1 MSSTKKTTF
10 ALVVIASLVALACMF
25 AVSMIFGAKDTSVR
39 DVWLALTSRASGENL
54 TVLRELRLPRETAGM
69 IVGAALGVAGAVMQG
84 LTRNPLADPG
94 LIGLSAG
101 ANAALAFSIAMMP
114 SIGYFGTMVACF
126 VGAAAGAVL
135 VLGIG
140 AVRRGG
146 GGMSPIRMVLAGSAV
161 SAFLYAVAEG
171 IGLAFKISKS
181 VSMWTAGGLIGTT
194 WEQVRTIAPFIA
206 LGTLAAIVLGRALTL
221 LSANEEAA
229 IGLGLRTG
237 QIKFVLYAAVIVLT
251 GAAVALIGNM
261 AFVGLMIPHIVR
273 FIVGTDYRKVVP
285 MSAIVGAFFMLAA
298 DTISRTAIA
307 PYEAPMASVIAMM
320 GLPFFLF
327 IVRKG
332 VKTTP

>member
-1 MSSTKKTTF
+1 MNSNKKMNF
-10 ALVVIASLVALACMF
+10 AMAIVAGFIALACMF
-25 AVSMIFGAKDTSVR
+25 AVSMVFGAKDTSLR
-39 DVWLALTSRASGENL
+39 DVWLALTTHAVGDQL
-54 TVLRELRLPRETAGM
+54 TVLRELRLPRETAAM
-69 IVGAALGVAGAVMQG
+69 VVGAALGVAGAAMQG

-94 LIGLSAG
+94 LIGLSSG
-101 ANAALAFSIAMMP
+101 ANAALAFTMATMP
-114 SIGYFGTMVACF
+114 AVGYFGTMVACF
-126 VGAAAGAVL
+126 IGAGIGACL

-140 AVRRGG
+140 ASRR

-161 SAFLYAVAEG
+161 SLFLYAVAEG

-194 WEQVRTIAPFIA
+194 WHQIATITPFIA
-206 LGTLAAIVLGRALTL
+206 AGIVAAIVLGKALTL

-237 QIKFVLYAAVIVLT
+237 QIKFILYAAVIVLT
-251 GAAVALIGNM
+251 GASVALIGNM

-285 MSAIVGAFFMLAA
+285 MSAVVGALFMLAA
-298 DTISRTAIA
+298 DTIARNAIA
-307 PYEAPMASVIAMM
+307 PYEAPMASIIAVM

>member
-1 MSSTKKTTF
+1 MNSNKKMNFTL
-10 ALVVIASLVALACMF
+10 AIVVGLIALACMF
-25 AVSMIFGAKDTSVR
+25 TISMVFGAKDTTLR
-39 DVWLALTSRASGENL
+39 DVWLALTTHAVGDQL

-94 LIGLSAG
+94 LIGLSSG
-101 ANAALAFSIAMMP
+101 ANAALAFTMAMMP
-114 SIGYFGTMVACF
+114 AVGYFGTMVACF
-126 VGAAAGAVL
+126 IGAAVGACL

-140 AVRRGG
+140 ASRR

-161 SAFLYAVAEG
+161 SLFLYAVAEG

-194 WEQVRTIAPFIA
+194 WGQVQTISPFIA
-206 LGTLAAIVLGRALTL
+206 IGIIAAIVLGKALTL

-229 IGLGLRTG
+229 IGLGLRTA

-251 GAAVALIGNM
+251 GASVALIGNM

-273 FIVGTDYRKVVP
+273 MVVGTDYRKVVP
-285 MSAIVGAFFMLAA
+285 MSAIIGSIFILAA
-298 DTISRTAIA
+298 DTISRTAIGDH
-307 PYEAPMASVIAMM
+307 ELPMASVIAII

>member
-1 MSSTKKTTF
+1 MNSNKKMNFTL
-10 ALVVIASLVALACMF
+10 AIVLGLIALACMF
-25 AVSMIFGAKDTSVR
+25 TISMVFGAKDTTLR
-39 DVWLALTSRASGENL
+39 DVWLALTTHAVGDQL

-94 LIGLSAG
+94 LIGLSSG
-101 ANAALAFSIAMMP
+101 ANAALAFTMAMMP
-114 SIGYFGTMVACF
+114 AVGYFGTMVACF
-126 VGAAAGAVL
+126 IGAAVGACL

-140 AVRRGG
+140 ASQR

-161 SAFLYAVAEG
+161 SLFLYAVAEG

-194 WEQVRTIAPFIA
+194 WQQIGTIAPFIA
-206 LGTLAAIVLGRALTL
+206 LGIVGAIVLGKALTL

-251 GAAVALIGNM
+251 GASVALIGNM

-273 FIVGTDYRKVVP
+273 FIIGTDYRKVVP
-285 MSAIVGAFFMLAA
+285 MSAVVGALFMLAA
-298 DTISRTAIA
+298 DTIARNAIA
-307 PYEAPMASVIAMM
+307 PYEAPMASIIAIM

>member
-1 MSSTKKTTF
+1 MSWKRKSTFGLT
-10 ALVVIASLVALACMF
+10 VIASLIALAGMF
-25 AVSMIFGAKDTSVR
+25 TVSMIYGAKDTSAY
-39 DVWLALTSRASGENL
+39 DVWLALTTHRAGEQL

-69 IVGAALGVAGAVMQG
+69 LVGAALGVAGAVMQG

-101 ANAALAFSIAMMP
+101 ASAALALSIAVLP
-114 SIGYFGTMVACF
+114 SAGYFGTMIACF
-126 VGAAAGAVL
+126 VGAAVGAAL

-140 AVRRGG
+140 AARR

-171 IGLAFKISKS
+171 IGLAFKVSKS
-181 VSMWTAGGLIGTT
+181 ISMWTAGGLIGTT
-194 WEQVRTIAPFIA
+194 WGQIQTIAPFIA
-206 LGTLAAIVLGRALTL
+206 LGIAAAVVLGRALTM

-229 IGLGLRTG
+229 IGLGLRTA
-237 QIKFVLYAAVIVLT
+237 QIKLILYAAVIVLT

-273 FIVGTDYRKVVP
+273 LLVGTDYRKVVP
-285 MSAIVGAFFMLAA
+285 MSAIVGAIFMLAA
-298 DTISRTAIA
+298 DTIARTIIA
-307 PYEAPMASVIAMM
+307 PYEPPMASIIAIM

-332 VKTTP
+332 VKSTP

>member
-1 MSSTKKTTF
+1 MRTNNKPAF
-10 ALVVIASLVALACMF
+10 ALAVIAGLIALAGMF
-25 AVSMIFGAKDTSVR
+25 TISMIYGAKDTSAR
-39 DVWLALTSRASGENL
+39 DVWLALTSHAVGEQL

-101 ANAALAFSIAMMP
+101 AYAALAFSIAMLP
-114 SIGYFGTMVACF
+114 ALGYFGMMVACF
-126 VGAAAGAVL
+126 VGAALGAIL

-140 AVRRGG
+140 AARR

-161 SAFLYAVAEG
+161 SAFLFAVAEG
-171 IGLAFKISKS
+171 IGLAFKISKR
-181 VSMWTAGGLIGTT
+181 VSMWTAGGLVGTT
-194 WEQVRTIAPFIA
+194 WEQIGTIAPFIGA
-206 LGTLAAIVLGRALTL
+206 GIAGAIVLGRALTL

-229 IGLGLRTG
+229 IGVGLRTG
-237 QIKFVLYAAVIVLT
+237 QVKFVLYAAVVVLT
-251 GAAVALIGNM
+251 GASVALIGNM

-273 FIVGTDYRKVVP
+273 YIVGTDYRKVVP
-285 MSAIVGAFFMLAA
+285 MSAIVGAIFMLAA

-307 PYEAPMASVIAMM
+307 PYEAPMASVIAVM

-332 VKTTP
+332 VKTTL

>member
-1 MSSTKKTTF
+1 MSSKKKTTF
-10 ALVVIASLVALACMF
+10 ALIVIASLVALACMF

-39 DVWLALTSRASGENL
+39 DVWLALTSHASGENL

-101 ANAALAFSIAMMP
+101 ANAALAFSIALMP

-126 VGAAAGAVL
+126 VGAAVGAIL

-140 AVRRGG
+140 AARK

-206 LGTLAAIVLGRALTL
+206 LGILAAIVLGRALTL

-261 AFVGLMIPHIVR
+261 AFVGLMIPHVVR

-307 PYEAPMASVIAMM
+307 PYEAPMASVIAIM